1 MAQNETLSKSDI
13 IDQISNEADMA
24 KKDVKTVV
32 DHFLEAISNQ
42 LNSGGKVQLTG
53 FGTFE
58 VRERQAREGVK
69 PGTSEKIQ
77 IPASKAPAFKAG
89 KSLKEVVNS

>member
-13 IDQISNEADMA
+13 IDQIASEADMA

-32 DHFLEAISNQ
+32 DHFLESISNQ